1 MRTELT
7 ILAIAAA
14 AALPAA
20 AAPGSISGS
29 VALAGGG
36 SGQMAVVYVEKGP
49 EAPARAA
56 PARKDMEQKDTEF
69 EPRAIWV
76 RAGDTVQFT
85 NRDNFYHNVFSP
97 TPGSQFDLGLYRGGV
112 AKSVELA
119 TAGELD
125 VYCNIHPNMKAKL
138 LVVPD
143 DRSAQVAADGS
154 YSLPGLP
161 PGDYTI
167 VAWSAVHEP
176 VRREVRVRAGE
187 TARAD
192 FSLKTRGAAGPHL
205 NKNGEQYG
213 RYR

>member
-1 MRTELT
+1 MRNEWLVLT
-7 ILAIAAA
+7 MAAL

-20 AAPGSISGS
+20 AGTPGSISGS
-29 VALAGGG
+29 VTLAGG
-36 SGQMAVVYVEKGP
+36 SGPIAVVYVEKAP

-76 RAGDTVQFT
+76 RAGDAVQFT
-85 NRDNFYHNVFSP
+85 NRDSFYHNVFSP
-97 TPGSQFDLGLYRGGV
+97 SPGNEFDLGLYRGGV

-119 TAGELD
+119 SPGELD
-125 VYCNIHPNMKAKL
+125 VYCNIHPNMKARL

-143 DRSAQVAADGS
+143 DRSVQVAADGS
-154 YSLPGLP
+154 YSLPRLP
-161 PGDYTI
+161 PGDYAI

-176 VRREVRVRAGE
+176 VRREVRVRPGE
-187 TARAD
+187 AARAD
-192 FSLKTRGAAGPHL
+192 FSLKARGAAGPHL